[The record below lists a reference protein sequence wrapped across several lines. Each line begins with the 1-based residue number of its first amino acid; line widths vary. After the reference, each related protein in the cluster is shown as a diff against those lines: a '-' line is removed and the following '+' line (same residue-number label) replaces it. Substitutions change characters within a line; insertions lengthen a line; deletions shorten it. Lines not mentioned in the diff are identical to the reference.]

1 MGKGG
6 REGVREGGQ
15 SRYKDL
21 SQTRICDHCGMMGGE
36 GDMEQRPLLAKVF
49 TSLDHVHGC
58 SSHRIA
64 ALYLAVG
71 V

>member
-1 MGKGG
+1 
-6 REGVREGGQ
+6 
-15 SRYKDL
+15 
-21 SQTRICDHCGMMGGE
+21 MMGGE

-64 ALYLAVG
+64 ALYPAVG